1 MTTLKEFEEA
11 LRAAGNTEALEI
23 LDKLRDRDRATRS
36 IRPAR
41 RLTGRKMT
49 PELAAEILHLHQTTD
64 MTQQE
69 IAFQLGINQGR
80 VNEVIK
86 RGKWLDGDPNAP
98 EAISRDKAKER
109 AREGVGFEP
118 REAKAGKSRKKA
130 KAEAAVIAPEEA
142 ALEATVPEETPAVE
156 TSVTEAPVAEAPVIE
171 PTAEAAAPELPAP
184 EAQSQPPEAQPPEAQ
199 TPEAQAAEARAAEL
213 PPPEPQSAE
222 APATE
227 PKPDRKKKPAKKK
240 PSQQLL
246 FDGL

>member
-130 KAEAAVIAPEEA
+130 KAEAAPVAAAPGETSPEGTTVAEA
-142 ALEATVPEETPAVE
+142 VGGETPLAE
-156 TSVTEAPVAEAPVIE
+156 TPVAETPVTAAPVTEAPVIDSPSVDAPLE
-171 PTAEAAAPELPAP
+171 PRAP
-184 EAQSQPPEAQPPEAQ
+184 QVQ
-199 TPEAQAAEARAAEL
+199 TAEL
-213 PPPEPQSAE
+213 PPPVPQTTD
-222 APATE
+222 APASE
-227 PKPDRKKKPAKKK
+227 PKPEKKKKPAKKK

-246 FDGL
+246 FDGI